1 MPSDEVL
8 RWATSAVGG
17 TSVVSA
23 ESLGRGGH
31 RASGTFRLRIEG
43 PAARATDV
51 ILKSPSRDGSATC
64 G

>member
-23 ESLGRGGH
+23 ESL
-31 RASGTFRLRIEG
+31 EV
-43 PAARATDV
+43 AAATA
-51 ILKSPSRDGSATC
+51 LLARSA
-64 G
+64 